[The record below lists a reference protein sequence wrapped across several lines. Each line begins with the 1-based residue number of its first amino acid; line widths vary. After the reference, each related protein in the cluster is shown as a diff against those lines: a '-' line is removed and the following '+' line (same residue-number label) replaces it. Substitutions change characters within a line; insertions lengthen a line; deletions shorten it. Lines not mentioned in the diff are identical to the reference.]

1 MVKVEYKLENACMV
15 IIVEIV
21 VLKMIV
27 VSKINKK
34 L

>member
-1 MVKVEYKLENACMV
+1 MLKVEYKLENVCMV